1 MQIQYN
7 EGMAK
12 RNIKLDGYDKLKA
25 TIVKIL
31 ATQRGVSEDYI
42 YKVLR
47 GDRKGEEIIEEYKAA
62 RESLVAAVKKLTP
75 VK

>member
-12 RNIKLDGYDKLKA
+12 RNSKLEGYDKFKA
-25 TIVKIL
+25 TIVKII
-31 ATQRGVSEDYI
+31 AAKRGVSKDYI

-47 GDRKGEEIIEEYKAA
+47 GDRKDDAIVEEYRLA
-62 RESLVAAVKKLTP
+62 REELIKVVEKL
-75 VK
+75 

>member
-12 RNIKLDGYDKLKA
+12 RNNKLEGYDKFKA
-25 TIVKIL
+25 TIVKII
-31 ATQRGVSEDYI
+31 AAKRGVSKDYV

-47 GDRKGEEIIEEYKAA
+47 GDRKEDKIVEEYEAA
-62 RESLVAAVKKLTP
+62 REALAKAVEKLAP
-75 VK
+75 ND

>member
-12 RNIKLDGYDKLKA
+12 KNNKLGGYDKFKA
-25 TIVKIL
+25 TIVKII
-31 ATQRGVSEDYI
+31 ATKRGVSKDYV

-47 GDRKGEEIIEEYKAA
+47 GDRKEDNIVEEYEAA
-62 RESLVAAVKKLTP
+62 REALAKAVEKLAP
-75 VK
+75 ND

>member
-12 RNIKLDGYDKLKA
+12 RNSKLGGYDKFKA
-25 TIVKIL
+25 TIVKII
-31 ATQRGVSEDYI
+31 ATQRGISTDYV

-47 GDRKGEEIIEEYKAA
+47 GDRKEDGIVEEYRAA
-62 RESLVAAVKKLTP
+62 REALVAAIKKLTTES
-75 VK
+75 

>member
-12 RNIKLDGYDKLKA
+12 RNSKLGGYDKFKA
-25 TIVKIL
+25 TIVKII
-31 ATQRGVSEDYI
+31 ATKRGVSKDYI

-47 GDRKGEEIIEEYKAA
+47 GDRKDDAIVEEYRLA
-62 RESLVAAVKKLTP
+62 REELIKAVEKL
-75 VK
+75 

>member
-12 RNIKLDGYDKLKA
+12 RNSKLGGYDKFKA
-25 TIVKIL
+25 TIVKII
-31 ATQRGVSEDYI
+31 ATKRGVSKDYI

-47 GDRKGEEIIEEYKAA
+47 GDRKEDAIIEEYLAA
-62 RESLVAAVKKLTP
+62 RQALVNAIEKLAP
-75 VK
+75 KD

>member
-12 RNIKLDGYDKLKA
+12 RNSKLGGYDKFKA
-25 TIVKIL
+25 TIVKII
-31 ATQRGVSEDYI
+31 ATKRGVSKDYV

-47 GDRKGEEIIEEYKAA
+47 GDRKEHNIVQEYEAA
-62 RESLVAAVKKLTP
+62 REALAKVVEKLTP
-75 VK
+75 ND

>member
-12 RNIKLDGYDKLKA
+12 RNMKQGKYDKLKA
-25 TIVKIL
+25 MIVKMI
-31 ATQRGVSEDYI
+31 ADKKGVSEDYI

-47 GDRKGEEIIEEYKAA
+47 GDRKGEAILKEYRAA
-62 RESLVAAVKKLTP
+62 RSKLARAVKKTFN
-75 VK
+75 